1 MLLPP
6 GKENMIKPTKTKYL
20 QAKMT
25 AEEQENLQKLADLEG
40 LTMSAY
46 IRMLIKRE
54 VNKKLK

>member
-1 MLLPP
+1 
-6 GKENMIKPTKTKYL
+6 MIKPTKTKYL

-25 AEEQENLQKLADLEG
+25 VEEQENLQKLADLEG

>member
-1 MLLPP
+1 MT
-6 GKENMIKPTKTKYL
+6 KPIKTKYL